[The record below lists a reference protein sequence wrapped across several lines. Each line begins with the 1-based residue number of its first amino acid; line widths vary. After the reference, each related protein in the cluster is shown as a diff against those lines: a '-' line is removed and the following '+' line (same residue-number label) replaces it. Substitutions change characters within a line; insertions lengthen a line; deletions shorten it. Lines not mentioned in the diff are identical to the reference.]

1 MTRRVAGRADGRP
14 NTSAPRTT
22 PTGGGREGGRRLV
35 LGALAT
41 VVTGLLGVPG
51 TAHAAPGDPDSSTG
65 SSADRPLELTVS
77 RLEPRT
83 VTPGAA
89 VEVTATLRN
98 DSTETYDDLEV
109 RLQRGEVLT
118 TRSGLAADLSR
129 PGEHTAA
136 TTPFVE
142 VPGADELEPGEA
154 VTFSYSTPAEALQ
167 LTADGVYPLLF
178 NVNGTRADGVTERA
192 AELATHLVVQ
202 PAVSETAPQARTEV
216 AWLWPVT
223 DRPHRDATGAFTDD
237 ALAAQVDD
245 GGRLD
250 RILETIEQLPRTT
263 GATAAE
269 TVPAVPV
276 TLAVDPALL
285 EELAA
290 MAAGPYLAGGE
301 EGTGT
306 ADAAGLLERLRRV
319 AADHDVVALPYADV
333 DADALV
339 AAGEPEA
346 LLRALPGAGTV
357 RQPSTADGA
366 LVPTP
371 AAGATPTGAGAAVVE
386 EVLGVQPRT
395 DLAWPAGGTVDEGT
409 LTTLGTG
416 GVGTVVLA
424 EDGLTDG
431 SQAVG
436 DDGDPAAARGVL
448 ETTGGPV
455 TALVADGELAEA
467 VEAATLRP
475 EAGRLV
481 EQRYLA
487 ELAAL
492 HAQQADGATSTVLV
506 APPRWVDPDP
516 GTVAAMMTDT
526 ATQPWLAPVSVAALA
541 DRPAA
546 EVGEL
551 TGTDP
556 DVRLPTATMAGIVET
571 SGVRDDFAAAVVGD
585 ADEALAG
592 YDAAIA
598 RAASAQRRGDPEA
611 LQAAVTDLQGTVARL
626 REQVS
631 LVSPADGTYTLASTD
646 APLVLTVRNDLP
658 FAVDVRLDLQ
668 SRRNVGLVTEDIG
681 VQTLE
686 PESLTTLEV
695 PADVQQS
702 GGFAVTARLTTPA
715 GGPLGEPVQLQ
726 VRSTAYGPVTL
737 AITLGAA
744 ALLALLFLRRAV
756 RFVLRRRRG
765 EPAPTPDPAAGPP
778 PARSPV

>member
-1 MTRRVAGRADGRP
+1 MLAALVAVVSGLVG
-14 NTSAPRTT
+14 AP
-22 PTGGGREGGRRLV
+22 
-35 LGALAT
+35 AA
-41 VVTGLLGVPG
+41 
-51 TAHAAPGDPDSSTG
+51 AAAPGDPAAPGDSATPDRATG
-65 SSADRPLELTVS
+65 SSADRPLELTLD

-98 DSTETYDDLEV
+98 DGTETYEDLEV

-118 TRSGLAADLSR
+118 SRSRLAADRDR
-129 PGEHTAA
+129 PGDHTAA
-136 TTPFVE
+136 TTPFLE
-142 VPGADELEPGEA
+142 VSPDELEPGET
-154 VTFSYSTPAEALQ
+154 VTFTYATPADALQ
-167 LTADGVYPLLF
+167 LTADGVYPLLV
-178 NVNGTRADGVTERA
+178 NVNGTRSDGVTERA
-192 AELATHLVVQ
+192 AELSTYLVVA
-202 PAVSETAPQARTEV
+202 PAAPDTRTGV

-237 ALAAQVDD
+237 ALAAQVAD

-250 RILETIEQLPRTT
+250 RVVDTVEQLPRTP
-263 GATAAE
+263 GATPEE
-269 TVPAVPV
+269 TRPAVPV

-290 MAAGPYLAGGE
+290 MAAGPYLVDGE
-301 EGTGT
+301 EGRGT
-306 ADAAGLLERLRRV
+306 ADAAQLLERLRRL
-319 AADHDVVALPYADV
+319 AADHDVVALPYADL

-339 AAGEPEA
+339 AAGESAA
-346 LLRALPGAGTV
+346 LLRALPGDGTA
-357 RQPSTADGA
+357 RQPGTADGA
-366 LVPTP
+366 LVPAS
-371 AAGATPTGAGAAVVE
+371 AAGSSNDTGAGTAIVE
-386 EVLGVQPRT
+386 RVLGVEPRT
-395 DLAWPAGGTVDEGT
+395 DLAWPAGGTVDEAT
-409 LTTLGTG
+409 LDTLVSG

-431 SQAVG
+431 SRAVG
-436 DDGDPAAARGVL
+436 DDGDPATARGEL
-448 ETTGGPV
+448 ETAGGPV
-455 TALVADGELAEA
+455 TALVADGGLAEA
-467 VEAATLRP
+467 VATASLQP

-492 HAQQADGATSTVLV
+492 HAQQGAGTPQSVLV

-526 ATQPWLAPVSVAALA
+526 LTQSWLAPVPVAALVDGPTA
-541 DRPAA
+541 D
-546 EVGEL
+546 VGEL

-556 DVRLPTATMAGIVET
+556 DVRLPSATMAGIVET
-571 SGVRDDFAAAVVGD
+571 SRVRDDFAAAVVGD

-598 RAASAQRRGDPEA
+598 RAASAQLRGEPEVF
-611 LQAAVTDLQGTVARL
+611 QGVVTDLRDTVAGL
-626 REQVS
+626 REHVT
-631 LVSPADGTYTLASTD
+631 LVSPADGTYTLASSD

-668 SRRNVGLVTEDIG
+668 SRRNVGLTTEDIG
-681 VQTLE
+681 VQTLA
-686 PESLTTLEV
+686 PESLTTIEV

-702 GGFAVTARLTTPA
+702 GGFAVDAQLTTPA

-726 VRSTAYGPVTL
+726 VRSTAYGPITL

-765 EPAPTPDPAAGPP
+765 EPAPTADQAAGLP

>member
-1 MTRRVAGRADGRP
+1 VTRRAAGRA
-14 NTSAPRTT
+14 
-22 PTGGGREGGRRLV
+22 GGRQV
-35 LGALAT
+35 LFGALVT
-41 VVTGLLGVPG
+41 VVGGLLGVP
-51 TAHAAPGDPDSSTG
+51 AASAAPGDTGRVIG
-65 SSADRPLELTVS
+65 SSADRPLELTLD

-98 DSTETYDDLEV
+98 ESTETYEDLEV

-118 TRSGLAADLSR
+118 SRGRLAADLAR
-129 PGEHTAA
+129 PGDHTAA
-136 TTPFVE
+136 TTPFLGVS
-142 VPGADELEPGEA
+142 PDELEPGEE
-154 VTFSYSTPAEALQ
+154 VSFTYPSTADALQ
-167 LTADGVYPLLF
+167 LTADGVYPLLV
-178 NVNGTRADGVTERA
+178 NVNGTRSDGVTERV
-192 AELATHLVVQ
+192 AELSTHLVVQ
-202 PAVSETAPQARTEV
+202 PAVPATRTGV
-216 AWLWPVT
+216 TWLWPIT

-237 ALAAQVDD
+237 ALAAQVAE

-250 RILETIEQLPRTT
+250 RVLETVEQLPRTT
-263 GATAAE
+263 APTPAATE
-269 TVPAVPV
+269 PVVPV

-285 EELAA
+285 EELSA
-290 MAAGPYLAGGE
+290 MAAGPYLVTGQ

-306 ADAAGLLERLRRV
+306 ADAAGLLERLRRL
-319 AADHDVVALPYADV
+319 AADHDVVALPYADA

-339 AAGEPEA
+339 AAGRPDA
-346 LLRALPGAGTV
+346 LLRTLPGEGTA

-366 LVPTP
+366 LVPAP
-371 AAGATPTGAGAAVVE
+371 AAAGPAGETGAGAAIVE
-386 EVLGVQPRT
+386 EVLGVEPRT
-395 DLAWPAGGTVDEGT
+395 DLAWPAGGTVDE
-409 LTTLGTG
+409 TTLATLVAG
-416 GVGTVVLA
+416 GISTVALA

-431 SQAVG
+431 SRAVG
-436 DDGDPAAARGVL
+436 DDGDPAAARGDL
-448 ETTGGPV
+448 TTDGGPV

-467 VEAATLRP
+467 VEAAVLQP
-475 EAGRLV
+475 GASRLV

-492 HAQQADGATSTVLV
+492 HAQQADGVGSTVLV

-516 GTVAAMMTDT
+516 DTVAAMMTDT
-526 ATQPWLAPVSVAALA
+526 YTQPWLVPLSVAAAA
-541 DRPAA
+541 DGPAA
-546 EVGEL
+546 DVGEL

-556 DVRLPTATMAGIVET
+556 DVRLPAATVAGIVET
-571 SGVRDDFAAAVVGD
+571 SRVRDDFAAAVVGD

-598 RAASAQRRGDPEA
+598 RAASAQWRREPEVFPSV
-611 LQAAVTDLQGTVARL
+611 VTDLQGTVARL
-626 REQVS
+626 REQVT
-631 LVSPADGTYTLASTD
+631 LVSPADGTYTLASSD

-668 SRRNVGLVTEDIG
+668 TRSNVGLATEDIG
-681 VQTLE
+681 VQTLG
-686 PESLTTLEV
+686 PESLTTVEV

-702 GGFAVTARLTTPA
+702 GGFTVTARLTTPA

-726 VRSTAYGPVTL
+726 VRSTAYGPITL

-765 EPAPTPDPAAGPP
+765 EPVPTADGAAGLPP
-778 PARSPV
+778 TRSPV

>member
-14 NTSAPRTT
+14 STSAPRTT
-22 PTGGGREGGRRLV
+22 PAGGRREGGRRLA

-41 VVTGLLGVPG
+41 VVTGLLGVP
-51 TAHAAPGDPDSSTG
+51 APAQAAPGDPDSSTG

-118 TRSGLAADLSR
+118 SRSGLADDLAR
-129 PGEHTAA
+129 PGDHTAA
-136 TTPFVE
+136 STAFLG
-142 VPGADELEPGEA
+142 VPGGELEPGGTR
-154 VTFSYSTPAEALQ
+154 TFSYVSPADALQ
-167 LTADGVYPLLF
+167 LTVDGVYPLLV
-178 NVNGTRADGVTERA
+178 NVNGTRDDGVTERA
-192 AELATHLVVQ
+192 AELSTHLVVESAV
-202 PAVSETAPQARTEV
+202 PATPTQM

-237 ALAAQVDD
+237 DLATQVAD

-250 RILETIEQLPRTT
+250 RVVETVEQLPRTT

-290 MAAGPYLAGGE
+290 MAAGPYLADGE

-306 ADAAGLLERLRRV
+306 ADAAELLERLRRL

-346 LLRALPGAGTV
+346 LLRTLPGAGTV
-357 RQPSTADGA
+357 RQPSTADGS
-366 LVPTP
+366 LVPAP
-371 AAGATPTGAGAAVVE
+371 AAGATPTGAGAGVVE

-395 DLAWPAGGTVDEGT
+395 DLAWPAGGTLDETT

-431 SQAVG
+431 NQAVG

-475 EAGRLV
+475 ETGRLV

-492 HAQQADGATSTVLV
+492 HAQQPDGAPATVLV

-516 GTVAAMMTDT
+516 GTVAAMMSDT
-526 ATQPWLAPVSVAALA
+526 ATQPWLAPASVAALA
-541 DRPAA
+541 DGPAA

-556 DVRLPTATMAGIVET
+556 DVRLSGAAMAGIVET
-571 SGVRDDFAAAVVGD
+571 SGVRDDVAAAVVGD

-598 RAASAQRRGDPEA
+598 RAASAQWRGDPEA
-611 LQAAVTDLQGTVARL
+611 FQAAVTDLQGTVARL

-631 LVSPADGTYTLASTD
+631 LVSPADGTYTLASSD

-681 VQTLE
+681 VQTLA
-686 PESLTTLEV
+686 PESITTIEV

-765 EPAPTPDPAAGPP
+765 EPAATPDQAAGLPP
-778 PARSPV
+778 TRSPV